1 MTKSNTIILIFRSLY
16 DLIIFSFL
24 LKTSKLRAKEKK
36 KDEKEREGK
45 WKRKEKNGREETFK
59 NCKRRVFLLEMT
71 DTNLKIN

>member
-36 KDEKEREGK
+36 KM
-45 WKRKEKNGREETFK
+45 KRKGKENEKGKKKMEGRK
-59 NCKRRVFLLEMT
+59 L
-71 DTNLKIN
+71 LKIVKEGYFCWK